1 MDLYSGLPYW
11 IAKNPLYNYFN
22 PLKTDIS
29 TDVAIIGTGVTGAL
43 VMHELCTAGIKCV
56 MVDKR
61 SITTGSSIAST
72 ALLQYEIDTPLC
84 EMMKI
89 IGEDSAVKAYQ
100 SCLQSITD
108 IENVFK
114 NIDFNPDF
122 ERVPSVYY
130 ASNKKGQKL
139 IEKEYEIRCKHK
151 LPVSILNKEQ
161 LQEKYGIK
169 ASGCLE
175 NDASA
180 QIDAYKAATHLI
192 DFHMRNNNLEVFTH
206 TEILGWDEHQKEY
219 QLITTAGKKIRCK
232 YAVIAAGF
240 EAGRFLPQQVMNL
253 TSTYAI
259 ISEPIDEKY
268 IWYGKSLI
276 WETKEPYLYIRTD
289 GRNRIIVG
297 GEDEGFK
304 DPAKRDLLLKKK
316 VSILEIK
323 IKKLFPTIPFK
334 TDMAWCGTFSST
346 KDGLPYIGN
355 WPGGRRMF
363 YALGYGGN
371 GITFSMIAA
380 QIIKNKLT
388 GIKDE
393 REKIFA
399 FSRTEEE

>member
-29 TDVAIIGTGVTGAL
+29 TDVAIIGGGITGAL
-43 VMHELCTAGIKCV
+43 VAHELCRAGIECILI
-56 MVDKR
+56 DKR
-61 SITTGSSIAST
+61 SITTGSSTAST

-84 EMMKI
+84 EMVKM
-89 IGEDSAVKAYQ
+89 IGEDLAVMAYK

-114 NIDFNPDF
+114 SIDFNPDF

-130 ASNKKGQKL
+130 ASDRKGEKL
-139 IEKEYEIRCKHK
+139 IKKEYEIRKKHE
-151 LPVSILNKEQ
+151 LPVNFLDKKELLNK
-161 LQEKYGIK
+161 YGFK
-169 ASGCLE
+169 APGSLE
-175 NDASA
+175 NNFSA

-192 DFHMRNNNLEVFTH
+192 DYHMKQNELKVFTN
-206 TEILGWDEHQKEY
+206 TEVDKYSETSKGYDLLTVAGNK
-219 QLITTAGKKIRCK
+219 ITCK
-232 YAVIAAGF
+232 NVVIAAGF
-240 EAGRFLPQQVMNL
+240 EAGRFLPKQVMDL

-259 ISEPIDEKY
+259 ISEPVEEKY
-268 IWYGKSLI
+268 IWRERSLI

-289 GRNRIIVG
+289 NKNRIIVG
-297 GEDEGFK
+297 GEDEEFK
-304 DPAKRDLLLKKK
+304 DPVKRDRLLRKK
-316 VSILEIK
+316 VAILEKK
-323 IKKLFPTIPFK
+323 IKKLFPHIPFK

-355 WPGGRRMF
+355 WPGREKMF

-380 QIIKNKLT
+380 QLIRNKLQ

-393 REKIFA
+393 REKVFG
-399 FSRTEEE
+399 FERESK